1 MKDRCKL
8 TALIEDD
15 ISWSRGNKV
24 NCFLFFYSP
33 RLSWQSIVSLQYCV
47 HTGDKLCRRWEDLN
61 CCCFWYSTRQD
72 FDGRRKNSLKY
83 WSSSYLPHALLR
95 LFLEIFHGVSALRA
109 LFEET
114 HSTPFDWSRSCLD
127 ECKSINIKRKKEAG
141 NSWHDITRLN

>member
-1 MKDRCKL
+1 MKDRYKL

-15 ISWSRGNKV
+15 VSWSRVMKWISSSS
-24 NCFLFFYSP
+24 FHLP

-47 HTGDKLCRRWEDLN
+47 HTGDRLCRRWEDLN

-72 FDGRRKNSLKY
+72 SHRRREDSLKY
-83 WSSSYLPHALLR
+83 WSSSYLPHAWLR
-95 LFLEIFHGVSALRA
+95 LFLGIFHGVSAVKA

-127 ECKSINIKRKKEAG
+127 ECKSINIKRKKETG